1 MKLGQYRLQLVST
14 LLSPIQTFTCLSFL
28 HNYYIV
34 ELLQGVI
41 QDFKVEGGNIRHSFK
56 KSQLHVISI
65 PWLVAIQ
72 AIDTQSYNITNT

>member
-14 LLSPIQTFTCLSFL
+14 CTLFEPHSTFYLLVLPA
-28 HNYYIV
+28 YYIV

-56 KSQLHVISI
+56 LKKVNCMLFQY
-65 PWLVAIQ
+65 PG
-72 AIDTQSYNITNT
+72 